1 MGEIDI
7 RKQIYSER
15 ENIEKHTKEIK
26 KSYFLDHTHF
36 LSLPSILVTMS
47 NKALITIIAV
57 LIMTEIVYSLEAFSI
72 SISGS
77 VNQNPRLRDIV
88 RTSRGTLFVSDGN
101 CDEGISNL
109 HRSIDNG
116 KTWDTWNRFLFR
128 NPKCHFPLSADPDPN
143 IIHMAVGNSYIMY
156 NISNGVF
163 NTINITETIVQQNET
178 LGNITI
184 NVSLYPYEI
193 MRSMNDTI
201 FILFRTSNIN
211 SSEIWSASINNIS
224 NWTKVVDTGDLIST
238 SHSISYN
245 AFMTQTSD
253 TTLHLLIMNQFYD
266 SNLSVF
272 LEKGFIG
279 YTKINADGTVIKSV
293 VTNSTGTSDFHFIQ
307 RDGYQNVID
316 VISDD
321 EDNLH
326 VVWSNLENGYF
337 VLYYAK
343 KPNGQNWAIQPLI
356 NLTSINQDAAW
367 GKIRWDNDQKIL
379 YVIFMQEKFVCVSRS
394 TCKYGFFVTSTDRG
408 ETWNTTLNQY
418 GDGTYVF
425 NTPEIRGKF
434 WWIPGDQLNFTDR
447 DIIDII
453 HTGNS
458 DTVFEQIP
466 MKLNTLEFRE
476 IDFCGDNL
484 LQISIGEQCDD
495 GNTNNSD
502 GCNAQCHLEVCGDG
516 IKQPNEQC
524 DDGASN
530 NLTSGCTN
538 VCTLT
543 FCGDGIVQSQ
553 NGVNQN
559 EQCDDG
565 NANNND
571 GCSSICKFEIFC
583 RTRLVECIQSC
594 GADTDCVTA
603 CHTEFS
609 LCVNEIPNSKMH
621 NHSMSMAGTLKID
634 GFRYS
639 NLYVRGNSRIVFGD
653 IGDSDNDSFVDI
665 PTEMLQLDLVGT
677 GNL

>member
-293 VTNSTGTSDFHFIQ
+293 VTNST
-307 RDGYQNVID
+307 
-316 VISDD
+316 
-321 EDNLH
+321 
-326 VVWSNLENGYF
+326 
-337 VLYYAK
+337 
-343 KPNGQNWAIQPLI
+343 
-356 NLTSINQDAAW
+356 
-367 GKIRWDNDQKIL
+367 
-379 YVIFMQEKFVCVSRS
+379 
-394 TCKYGFFVTSTDRG
+394 
-408 ETWNTTLNQY
+408 
-418 GDGTYVF
+418 
-425 NTPEIRGKF
+425 
-434 WWIPGDQLNFTDR
+434 
-447 DIIDII
+447 
-453 HTGNS
+453 
-458 DTVFEQIP
+458 
-466 MKLNTLEFRE
+466 
-476 IDFCGDNL
+476 
-484 LQISIGEQCDD
+484 
-495 GNTNNSD
+495 
-502 GCNAQCHLEVCGDG
+502 
-516 IKQPNEQC
+516 
-524 DDGASN
+524 
-530 NLTSGCTN
+530 
-538 VCTLT
+538 
-543 FCGDGIVQSQ
+543 
-553 NGVNQN
+553 
-559 EQCDDG
+559 
-565 NANNND
+565 
-571 GCSSICKFEIFC
+571 
-583 RTRLVECIQSC
+583 
-594 GADTDCVTA
+594 
-603 CHTEFS
+603 
-609 LCVNEIPNSKMH
+609 
-621 NHSMSMAGTLKID
+621 
-634 GFRYS
+634 
-639 NLYVRGNSRIVFGD
+639 
-653 IGDSDNDSFVDI
+653 
-665 PTEMLQLDLVGT
+665 
-677 GNL
+677 